1 MLGVVAVICL
11 GLGGWHL
18 FLRHG
23 QYIEAEPAVVGQPIK
38 IHGRF
43 FHFGRCDSD
52 FCVIHVFRQGAESD
66 LMNFQ
71 ARIKNGGFGR
81 YDVEFVMDWVGVRFD
96 PGSFGLKLMP
106 DGHPPIHGKF
116 TVRPAE

>member
-18 FLRHG
+18 LMKYG
-23 QYIEAEPAVVGQPIK
+23 QYVEAEPAVVGQPIK

-43 FHFGRCDSD
+43 FHFFAGEDSGC
-52 FCVIHVFRQGAESD
+52 FEV
-66 LMNFQ
+66 
-71 ARIKNGGFGR
+71 RIDRKNGSREGVQVNSVETQSVWCR
-81 YDVEFVMDWVGVRFD
+81 YDVEIELAPVDEPTEFTMWLGPFSGDLIQGQ
-96 PGSFGLKLMP
+96 
-106 DGHPPIHGKF
+106 F